1 MNRALISKEVRDLR
15 WKLLVGFLVLLGA
28 VLLMIVLYE
37 KLLEVIPQDTGQ
49 LPPFISVEM
58 LQGFSDYTTA
68 MWSNFNDKNLPQ
80 IGTLLAIVLGIGLL
94 APEIESGTIT
104 LLLTN
109 GACRRRVFWIKASLA
124 IVALILLPM
133 VISLLIPPFSRVF
146 GYSLSH
152 LRLVPAT
159 LVACLGLSFV
169 LAVSLFISL
178 LVKDRIWSGIASAI
192 LFGLWSVLGFWK
204 STRVLSPFYHMR
216 AADYFFGETKFPW
229 LTALGFLIATAVVLL
244 AAERRFMNE
253 EL

>member
-1 MNRALISKEVRDLR
+1 MNRTLIAKELRELR
-15 WKLLVGFLVLLGA
+15 WKLLVGFLALLGA
-28 VLLMIVLYE
+28 VLLMILMYE
-37 KLLEVIPQDTGQ
+37 KIQLVLPEDTSQ
-49 LPPFISVEM
+49 LPPFVTPEM
-58 LQGFSDYTTA
+58 LESLGDYTTA
-68 MWSNFNDKNLPQ
+68 MWSNFNDKNIPQ

-109 GACRRRVFWIKASLA
+109 GVCRKRVFWIKTTLA
-124 IVALILLPM
+124 VVTLIVLPM
-133 VISLLIPPFSRVF
+133 VVTVLIGPFSRAF
-146 GYSLSH
+146 GYSLRH
-152 LRLVPAT
+152 LRQIPAT
-159 LVACLGLSFV
+159 LVASLSLAFV
-169 LAVSLFISL
+169 MAVSLFISL
-178 LVKDRIWSGIASAI
+178 LVKERIWSGIACAI

-216 AADYFFGETKFPW
+216 AADYFFGETGFPW